1 STVIVAG
8 SSGAYFE
15 VADQVVQMDRY
26 VPKEITALA
35 KDAAKEYPKLM
46 LPEEKPA
53 RPSFDRMVRSNPG
66 IRSKGRVKLKTLGRD
81 GVMLNHDTID
91 LRYVEQLVDSEQ
103 LTSLGNI
110 VRYLEEKLFDGKRTL
125 GQAIEE
131 MNQRLVAQGLD
142 VLSEGGCV
150 AGNLALPRKQEI
162 YACLNRYRQLRG
174 SGR

>member
-1 STVIVAG
+1 
-8 SSGAYFE
+8 
-15 VADQVVQMDRY
+15 M
-26 VPKEITALA
+26 
-35 KDAAKEYPKLM
+35 
-46 LPEEKPA
+46 
-53 RPSFDRMVRSNPG
+53 
-66 IRSKGRVKLKTLGRD
+66 
-81 GVMLNHDTID
+81 MLNHDTID